1 MRACP
6 LHIRR
11 VVRCVLLGRGITLTR
26 GDQYRKKWPLVFRS
40 KHVPDHIGDRGHA
53 PENDIGEKI
62 KENRRISEW
71 IKLSICEAS
80 CRHKAGLAGCASGQW
95 K

>member
-1 MRACP
+1 M
-6 LHIRR
+6 
-11 VVRCVLLGRGITLTR
+11 R

-71 IKLSICEAS
+71 ITLSICEDS
-80 CRHKAGLAGCASGQW
+80 RLYKAGLAGCASGQW